1 MSVESKQPVAPQPK
15 QLFVSVDEAAILL
28 GISAH
33 SVRNHVRDG
42 KLPSVRLGRRVLL
55 PLRQLRRIG
64 AGE

>member
-1 MSVESKQPVAPQPK
+1 
-15 QLFVSVDEAAILL
+15 L